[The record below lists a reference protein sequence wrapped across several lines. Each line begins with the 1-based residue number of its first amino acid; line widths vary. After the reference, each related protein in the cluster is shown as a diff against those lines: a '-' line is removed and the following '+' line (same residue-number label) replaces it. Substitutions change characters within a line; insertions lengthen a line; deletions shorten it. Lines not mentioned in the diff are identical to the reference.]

1 MLGLYVVLAVV
12 VLGVII
18 GLGVHMAIAFHDRD
32 AKRER
37 RREEIKKRKEDAR
50 IKEYLS
56 KQEEER
62 APNMEQEERQ
72 TIAQSDDDAKFNYW
86 YANMNLNLDK
96 GAVECS
102 FNMLQLYFAS
112 VNGATKPFKKKLNQ
126 LTRLNH
132 YSK

>member
-1 MLGLYVVLAVV
+1 MFEKSLV
-12 VLGVII
+12 
-18 GLGVHMAIAFHDRD
+18 RR
-32 AKRER
+32 KRE
-37 RREEIKKRKEDAR
+37 EEDAR
-50 IKEYLS
+50 IKEELS
-56 KQEEER
+56 KQEQKCEPR
-62 APNMEQEERQ
+62 MEDERQ
-72 TIAQSDDDAKFNYW
+72 STAQSDDDAKFNFW
-86 YANMNLNLDK
+86 YANMNLNLDE

>member
-1 MLGLYVVLAVV
+1 MFEKSLV
-12 VLGVII
+12 
-18 GLGVHMAIAFHDRD
+18 RQ
-32 AKRER
+32 KRE
-37 RREEIKKRKEDAR
+37 EEDAR
-50 IKEYLS
+50 IKEELS
-56 KQEEER
+56 KQERKR

-72 TIAQSDDDAKFNYW
+72 TTAECDDEAKFNWW
-86 YANMNLNLDK
+86 YANMNMTLDE

>member
-1 MLGLYVVLAVV
+1 
-12 VLGVII
+12 
-18 GLGVHMAIAFHDRD
+18 MAIAFHDRD

-86 YANMNLNLDK
+86 YANMNLNLDE
-96 GAVECS
+96 GAIECG

>member
-1 MLGLYVVLAVV
+1 MK
-12 VLGVII
+12 
-18 GLGVHMAIAFHDRD
+18 FERD
-32 AKRER
+32 IVRRKRE
-37 RREEIKKRKEDAR
+37 EEDAR
-50 IKEYLS
+50 IKEELS
-56 KQEEER
+56 KQEQKREPR
-62 APNMEQEERQ
+62 MEGERQ
-72 TIAQSDDDAKFNYW
+72 TTAQSDDEEKLKWW
-86 YANMNLNLDK
+86 YANINLDE